1 MVVPPAVQARVDSSS
16 EWSGS
21 GKARSVQA
29 TADKPIAVVRAPDY
43 KRYWAPSSA
52 PQANRYADD
61 VRAVPDDAG
70 AVTGGGPIQAAS
82 EPNGFHWRD
91 GLLGAIAALGIALLA
106 FAALLGTQRRRAA
119 TA

>member
-1 MVVPPAVQARVDSSS
+1 MVVPAAVQARVDGSS

-21 GKARSVQA
+21 GKARSVEA
-29 TADKPIAVVRAPDY
+29 TAEPIVVVQASDY

-52 PQANRYADD
+52 PQANRYD
-61 VRAVPDDAG
+61 G
-70 AVTGGGPIQAAS
+70 TVTGGGGPIQAAA

-91 GLLGAIAALGIALLA
+91 GLLGALAALGIALLA
-106 FAALLGTQRRRAA
+106 FGALLGTQRRRAA